1 MCILKVHELSLH
13 RTPECLLSQDCLD
26 PPRSAASPGR
36 RTPRWR
42 WSAARAGAAACT
54 RPSTSVR
61 CRPLPILTDLLNC
74 ILDILLS
81 TFSLS
86 ELWDGEDQ
94 ILLRNVSQL
103 KRPRFELDSLQSG
116 RRLIIR
122 IYSANK
128 KGKYG
133 PSGGTQRYFYTPH
146 FSLKSVSPRS
156 HPVHYY
162 FLSVVPTFTSY

>member
-1 MCILKVHELSLH
+1 MHLEYFAVN
-13 RTPECLLSQDCLD
+13 
-26 PPRSAASPGR
+26 G
-36 RTPRWR
+36 
-42 WSAARAGAAACT
+42 
-54 RPSTSVR
+54 
-61 CRPLPILTDLLNC
+61 
-74 ILDILLS
+74 
-81 TFSLS
+81 FLS

-133 PSGGTQRYFYTPH
+133 PSGGTQRYFTPLTSPQGAFKKIEIV
-146 FSLKSVSPRS
+146 FSDSLPFLDAISISIVGHVGHS
-156 HPVHYY
+156 HSDSHNC
-162 FLSVVPTFTSY
+162 